1 MLGILTLDTAFPRIA
16 GDVGAPATFDFPV
29 RPFIVAGATVEAI
42 VHRRQDVLLP
52 AFIAA
57 SRDLA
62 AAGCIGIASTW
73 GFLARWQCEMA
84 QALPI
89 PVLASALL
97 QVPLVARTLPDR
109 RQVGIVTYS
118 ALDLDRATL
127 AAAGI
132 APGVPVEGVAPESY
146 FAQTIRAGA
155 SALDR
160 TRMERDVVAAAQRLC
175 ARNARVGA
183 LVLECANMPPYR
195 DAVAAATGLPV
206 YDAAQLI
213 AWFHAGLPGSAS
225 RYGRTDLW

>member
-1 MLGILTLDTAFPRIA
+1 MLGILTLDTAFPRIP
-16 GDVGAPATFDFPV
+16 GDAGAPETFAFPV
-29 RPFIVAGATVEAI
+29 RHVTVAGATVEAI

-57 SRDLA
+57 ARDLA
-62 AAGCIGIASTW
+62 AAGCSGVASTC
-73 GFLARWQCEMA
+73 GFLARWQREMA
-84 QALPI
+84 HALPV
-89 PVLASALL
+89 PVLTSALL
-97 QVPLVARTLPDR
+97 QVTLVARTLPEH

-118 ALDLDRATL
+118 ALDLDGATL

-132 APGVPVEGVAPESY
+132 APGAPVEGVAPESY
-146 FAQTIRAGA
+146 FARTIREGA

-160 TRMERDVVAAAQRLC
+160 TGMERDTVAAALRLRER
-175 ARNARVGA
+175 ATSVGA

-213 AWFHAGLPGSAS
+213 AWFHAGLPGPAS